1 MVQAGLEFNEPVTIT
16 LKYDDSGIDETTI
29 DIYFYNTTTELWVA
43 QGATCD
49 TVLNECSL
57 TVNHFSEFYSRRSCR
72 YGWEGIADIDDI
84 CPVEDATGFDDDADG
99 CIDTLSGLQ
108 YIIDTLD
115 PLVFS
120 DNVKTSL
127 VAKISAAEKQATKDN
142 ICTGVN
148 ILGAFKSQIEA
159 QRGKKMSSEAAD
171 LLTDYAINI
180 ISKLVSQ
187 LPEGE
192 IC

>member
-57 TVNHFSEFYSRRSCR
+57 TVNHFSEFYSKRSWADTD
-72 YGWEGIADIDDI
+72 GDGIADIEDI
-84 CPVEDATGFDDDADG
+84 CPVEDATGFDADG

-115 PLVFS
+115 PLVLS